1 MNATS
6 LFFSFFLGGLIMW
19 NLIWPILIVILSN
32 TFYNICMKSMPSDVN
47 PFGALMVTYAVAAI
61 ITAIIFV
68 FMVKPSN
75 VVFEL
80 SKINWTSIVLA
91 LVIVGLEVG
100 YVFVYRA
107 GWNVSTASVVANIGL
122 ACVLIFVGYFLY
134 KENVSIRQ
142 ILGIVVCMFGLVLI
156 NI

>member
-1 MNATS
+1 MSYLN
-6 LFFSFFLGGLIMW
+6 W

-47 PFGALMVTYAVAAI
+47 PFGALMVTYLVAAI
-61 ITAIIFV
+61 ISAIIFV
-68 FMVKPSN
+68 YAVGPSN

-80 SKINWTSIVLA
+80 SKINWTSIILA
-91 LVIVGLEVG
+91 IAVVGLEVG

-107 GWNVSTASVVANIGL
+107 GWAVSTASVVANIGL
-122 ACVLIFVGYFLY
+122 ACVLIGVGYLLY
-134 KENVSIRQ
+134 RENVSLNQ
-142 ILGIVVCMFGLVLI
+142 IIGIIVCMAGLILI